1 MAVPRR
7 TAARSSRHIILDS
20 EKMRRT
26 WKWGNYLWEKENNH
40 HGIIHITIGLMNQR
54 AQRGVGFLYFMAFM
68 LINHCN
74 RFTLDFQ
81 THETIETYFCFW
93 LIRMNNDWDNF
104 FLPSSSSVMRRKSW
118 KVVIFLGRA
127 IDGLFLQTA
136 TRGHKKGQP
145 PDRLFRNNIL
155 PRENCKILLSNTPIP
170 LEVLS
175 F

>member
-1 MAVPRR
+1 MIELEY
-7 TAARSSRHIILDS
+7 H
-20 EKMRRT
+20 
-26 WKWGNYLWEKENNH
+26 
-40 HGIIHITIGLMNQR
+40 
-54 AQRGVGFLYFMAFM
+54 FL
-68 LINHCN
+68 
-74 RFTLDFQ
+74 
-81 THETIETYFCFW
+81 
-93 LIRMNNDWDNF
+93 
-104 FLPSSSSVMRRKSW
+104 LPSSSSVMRRKGW